1 MTSPSVTAADSG
13 ASYWGTA
20 VSDMQEDLTISGG
33 RITGTLKKLTNG
45 ALVDTWGEGYFMALK
60 FSNITDGAVVRVGL
74 YPSQG
79 SGLVPLDADLDG
91 VFKVTDKYNQVFEV
105 VSELDGQSKT
115 DIYKLNRLVMQ

>member
-1 MTSPSVTAADSG
+1 
-13 ASYWGTA
+13 
-20 VSDMQEDLTISGG
+20 MQQDLSISGG
-33 RITGTLKKLTNG
+33 KITGTLKKLTSG
-45 ALVDTWGEGYFMALK
+45 SLVDTWGEGYFMALK

-105 VSELDGQSKT
+105 VSELDGQTKT